1 MEETEELVDVRVK
14 IPASRIGDFYRVLGE
29 WMDGPPL
36 ARSDSRRGAHVQRWG
51 DNRATDVKVA
61 CVVLQKLSP
70 PGRRLFRVLIS
81 NPGVRYAADQLAE
94 LASIENGRY
103 GIAGVLAWPTRY
115 CDELR
120 RPLPIE
126 MEARDGGSIYWM
138 DEYVAGAFVEG
149 QAQLDPAAM
158 RD

>member
-1 MEETEELVDVRVK
+1 MDETEELVEVNVK
-14 IPASRIGDFYRVLGE
+14 IPASRIGDFYSVLGQ

-36 ARSDSRRGAHVQRWG
+36 ARGESRRGGHVQRWG
-51 DNRATDVKVA
+51 GGRTDMKFA
-61 CVVLQKLSP
+61 YHVLRKLSP
-70 PGRRLFRVLIS
+70 PAKRLFGILIS
-81 NPGVRYAADQLAE
+81 NPGVRYGAAQLAE

-103 GIAGVLAWPTRY
+103 GIAGVLAWPARY

-138 DEYVAGAFVEG
+138 EEDVARAFVEAQALIDG
-149 QAQLDPAAM
+149 QDSTT
-158 RD
+158 